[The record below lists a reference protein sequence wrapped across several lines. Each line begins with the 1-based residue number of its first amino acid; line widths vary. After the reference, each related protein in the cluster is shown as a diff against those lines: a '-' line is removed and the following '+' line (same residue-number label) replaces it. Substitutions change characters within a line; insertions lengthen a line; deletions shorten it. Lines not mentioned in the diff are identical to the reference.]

1 VDLEKACKDIVDQL
15 TAAGIRATVDA
26 RNLNPPCVQV
36 RRPTLHY
43 KFGRGIAEADWE
55 LWLMVPD
62 SGTSQALKTV
72 SELLTDVQTALG
84 FAAVEATPDDA
95 ALPDGS
101 TVPMYRLTWSKRIK
115 E

>member
-15 TAAGIRATVDA
+15 TAAGVRAAIDA
-26 RNLNPPCVQV
+26 RDLNPPCVQV

-43 KFGRGIAEADWE
+43 QFGRSIATADWE
-55 LWLMVPD
+55 LWLLVPD
-62 SGTSQALKTV
+62 SGTSQALKAA
-72 SELLTDVQTALG
+72 SELLTAVQTAIG
-84 FAAVEATPDDA
+84 FAGVEATPDDA